1 MTIEQLLRR
10 RDLENK
16 KILEKLICHYQK
28 FSREE
33 IFLKSEEIIFPEII
47 EKIERDYRSYQKDK
61 KPLEYIL
68 GFVEFSGLKFKV
80 SPATLIPR
88 PETEYMLEAVKEHLE
103 KSGNGEKRVLLDIG
117 TGCGVLGLSTY
128 KRFQEIFS
136 EAYLSDIFENALEIA
151 KENKQYYFP
160 EENQKINIVKS
171 NLCEFIVKKPEITK
185 NKKVI
190 LIANLPYIP
199 EETFENNVEEN
210 VKKREPKPAFVG
222 GDDGLDYYRQM
233 FDQILSL
240 EEKPESLDCFL
251 EMMTR
256 QREILQK
263 EYPQFHYS
271 LQKTFHFN
279 IIILSASL

>member
-1 MTIEQLLRR
+1 MTIEQLLRKP
-10 RDLENK
+10 DLENK
-16 KILEKLICHYQK
+16 KILEKLICYYQN

-33 IFLKSEEIIFPEII
+33 IFLKSEEELSKETI
-47 EKIERDYRSYQKDK
+47 EKIEKDYRSYQKDK

-68 GFVEFSGLKFKV
+68 WFVEFTGLQFKV
-80 SPATLIPR
+80 WPATLIPR

-103 KSGNGEKRVLLDIG
+103 KNKISEKNILLDIG
-117 TGCGVLGLSTY
+117 TGCWVLGLSTY
-128 KRFQEIFS
+128 KRFSDYFS
-136 EAYLSDIFENALEIA
+136 EAYLTDYFENALAIA
-151 KENKQYYFP
+151 KENKVKHFP
-160 EENQKINIVKS
+160 NNDESIHLLQS
-171 NLCEFIVKKPEITK
+171 NLCDFIIKNPEIIK
-185 NKKVI
+185 EKKVI

-210 VKKREPKPAFVG
+210 VKKREPKPAFVWW
-222 GDDGLDYYRQM
+222 DDGLDYYREM

-240 EEKPESLDCFL
+240 KEKPKSLDCFL

-263 EYPQFHYS
+263 EYPQFHYL